1 MKVSG
6 FFRQKQDRVFF
17 VIFRFIDDLFNFNND
32 ELENNYNDI
41 CPHKLKLK
49 KKNEDP
55 CKALFSNLSVE
66 VHDTTKLLDNKGD
79 TCPFQ
84 INRMPFWQLYTF

>member
-49 KKNEDP
+49 KKN
-55 CKALFSNLSVE
+55 
-66 VHDTTKLLDNKGD
+66 
-79 TCPFQ
+79 
-84 INRMPFWQLYTF
+84 